1 MILSRYSK
9 IYPHPEDEGL
19 RTLFST
25 RTMAVAHVPVELIQ
39 SINENKLSPREKK
52 RLNDKGFL
60 AKSAAAEKKEMLRFI
75 DDFNRDAD
83 TFNAVLV
90 MSLDCNLGC
99 KYCFEGT
106 RKGNYYLSAETA
118 DDFINFILTRNFK
131 GKSKLNIVFYGG
143 EPLLSSSAIIRIA
156 EKLQKGAA
164 RKKLAFSF
172 SFITNGTLLTPRLVK
187 KLNPLGMTAARV
199 TVDGPKEVHDAYR
212 PFKTGKGSFD
222 IIVKNIREVC
232 GLTEVCIS
240 GNYTKGRYR
249 EFPRLLDYFLD
260 HDITPGLI
268 SSIDFSPV
276 INERNEFTPPG
287 FHGGCMSINEP
298 WLMEAAVFLREETLR
313 RGFRTQEL
321 MPSACAIEWKNQ
333 FIINYDGTLYKCPG
347 LIGRKDYCVGDVKT
361 GAGDYS
367 LSHQLNNWK
376 NEKCLSCCYLP
387 LCFGG
392 CRYLKLIKDGT
403 MKGTDCK
410 KAFFDRTLESCVQQD
425 MRYNLSA
432 AR

>member
-9 IYPHPEDEGL
+9 IYLHPEDDGL

-25 RTMAVAHVPVELIQ
+25 KTMAVADVPVELIQ
-39 SINENKLSPREKK
+39 SINKNDLSPREKK
-52 RLNDKGFL
+52 LLTNKGLL

-75 DDFNRDAD
+75 DDFNRDVD
-83 TFNAVLV
+83 LVNAVLI

-106 RKGNYYLSAETA
+106 RKGKYYLTEETS
-118 DDFINFILTRNFK
+118 DDFIKFILAQNFK
-131 GKSKLNIVFYGG
+131 GKAKLNIVFYGG

-156 EKLQKGAA
+156 EKLQKGAH
-164 RKKLAFSF
+164 RKKLDFSF
-172 SFITNGTLLTPRLVK
+172 SFVTNGTLLTARLVK
-187 KLNPLGMTAARV
+187 KLKPLGMTSARV
-199 TVDGPKEVHDAYR
+199 TVDGPKAVHDAYR
-212 PFKTGKGSFD
+212 PFKTGQGSFD

-232 GLTEVCIS
+232 GLTDVSIN
-240 GNYTKGRYR
+240 GNYTKDRYR
-249 EFPRLLDYFLD
+249 EFPRMLDYFLE
-260 HDITPGLI
+260 HGITSNRI
-268 SSIDFSPV
+268 SSVDFSPV
-276 INERNEFTPPG
+276 INEHNEFSPPE
-287 FHGGCMSINEP
+287 FHNGCMSINEP
-298 WLMEAAVFLREETLR
+298 WLMEAAVFLREETLN

-321 MPSACAIEWKNQ
+321 MPSICAVQWKQ
-333 FIINYDGTLYKCPG
+333 DFIVNYDGTLYKCPG

-367 LSHQLNNWK
+367 LSHRLDNWK
-376 NEKCLSCCYLP
+376 NEKCLACCYLP

-410 KAFFDRTLESCVQQD
+410 KAFFDRTLESCVRQD
-425 MRYNLSA
+425 VKYNLSGS
-432 AR
+432 